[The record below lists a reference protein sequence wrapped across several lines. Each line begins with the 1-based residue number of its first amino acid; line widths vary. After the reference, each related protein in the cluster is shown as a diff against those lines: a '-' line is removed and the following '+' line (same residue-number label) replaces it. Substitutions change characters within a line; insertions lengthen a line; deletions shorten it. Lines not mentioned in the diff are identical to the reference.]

1 MQNLISKFLTMA
13 AVLAIIAFPAHAQSL
28 TEGPSIGNM
37 NMEPCNQQTP
47 VEKAQCLSAELTDP
61 NSLGLSAWKVT
72 NECTERGAVVAK
84 IDFNE
89 GSNPNATADQTVRLT
104 SFNGTAKGKS
114 VGAFSGVYC
123 CNDSSDL
130 CSHLELCIRDFERS
144 PAGPTCAHSDTQY
157 GVDGDGCTITTYC
170 KRDLYGIENHTLSVH
185 WQHTKDLRNCDG
197 DLTLNDC

>member
-1 MQNLISKFLTMA
+1 MQNFISRFLTIA
-13 AVLAIIAFPAHAQSL
+13 AVLAVSAFPAHAQSL
-28 TEGPSIGNM
+28 VTEGPSS

-104 SFNGTAKGKS
+104 SSNGTVKSKS

-130 CSHLELCIRDFERS
+130 CSHLELCISDFNKS
-144 PAGPTCAHSDTQY
+144 SAGETCIFDDTKY
-157 GVDGDGCTITTYC
+157 AANGNACTISTFC
-170 KRDLYGIENHTLSVH
+170 KKSSAGYNLNTITVH
-185 WQHTKDLRNCDG
+185 WANAKDLKNCDG
-197 DLTLNDC
+197 RLTLHNC